1 MTTVITVTKNIIHR
15 AWNDLEPKLIAFLA
29 TGLTASGLIWVADYV
44 GFHLTSPEAAL
55 IVVLVSTIAGYIK
68 ASTTTVLPITPVPVG
83 VILPTGPTPPGG
95 IAAPFTVTPVEV
107 VTATVTPIV

>member
-68 ASTTTVLPITPVPVG
+68 ASTTTVLPVTPVLVPVPV
-83 VILPTGPTPPGG
+83 VAVAPV
-95 IAAPFTVTPVEV
+95 AAPVEV
-107 VTATVTPIV
+107 VNATVTPIV

>member
-44 GFHLTSPEAAL
+44 GFKLTAPEAGL
-55 IVVLVSTIAGYIK
+55 IVLLVGTIAGYIK
-68 ASTTTVLPITPVPVG
+68 ASTTTVLPVSPIPVAPVAVLPTVVVQDVTAVPV
-83 VILPTGPTPPGG
+83 
-95 IAAPFTVTPVEV
+95 A
-107 VTATVTPIV
+107 